1 MTSALLLVGCG
12 RMGDAL
18 RRGWGPDVAVQIV
31 EPHPPAG
38 VPAHASPADL
48 PAGYHP
54 DLVVF
59 AVKPQ
64 QMAVVL
70 PAYTRFVCPGTT
82 FLSIAAG
89 KPVARLEA
97 LLGADAAVV
106 RAMPNTPAAIGRGI
120 SVAVANARVTPAG
133 RTLADQALRAGGQVM
148 WVEDEPLMDAVTA
161 LSGSGPAYV
170 FLLTECLAE
179 AGRRLGLAPELAA
192 ALARATVAGSGALL
206 DQTPTESPAAL
217 RQAVTSPGGT
227 TQAALSVLM
236 DTHRLQ
242 DLLTEALQAAHARS
256 RELAI

>member
-1 MTSALLLVGCG
+1 MQILLVGCG

-18 RRGWGPDVAVQIV
+18 RRGWAQDVTVQIV
-31 EPHPPAG
+31 EPRPPAG
-38 VPAHASPADL
+38 VVALVSPADL
-48 PAGYHP
+48 PVDYHP

-64 QMAVVL
+64 QMDAVL
-70 PAYTRFVCPGTT
+70 PAYAGFVQPNAT

-89 KPVARLEA
+89 KTLSRLKA
-97 LLGADAAVV
+97 LLGEEAAIV

-120 SVAVANARVTPAG
+120 SVAVANAQVTPEG
-133 RTLADQALRAGGQVM
+133 RRQADQALRAGGLVA
-148 WVEDEPLMDAVTA
+148 WVEDETLMDAVTA

-179 AGRRLGLAPELAA
+179 AGRRLGLTPDLADT
-192 ALARATVAGSGALL
+192 LARATVAGSGALL
-206 DQTPTESPAAL
+206 GQTTDPPASL

-236 DTHRLQ
+236 ETSRLQ
-242 DLLTEALQAAHARS
+242 DLLVEALRAAHARS
-256 RELAI
+256 RELGQV